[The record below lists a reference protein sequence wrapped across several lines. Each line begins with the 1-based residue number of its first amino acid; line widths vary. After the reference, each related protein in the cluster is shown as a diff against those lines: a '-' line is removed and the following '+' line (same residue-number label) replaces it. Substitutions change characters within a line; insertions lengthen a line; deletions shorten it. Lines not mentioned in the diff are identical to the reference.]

1 MEAFLMVIFPSRFF
15 ATAPG
20 LVSEQMALA
29 VLPLSL
35 LPKMASAASLSDIC
49 VFRLRPPANKNYS
62 KEFRIFIRNVYH
74 HCNAMQ

>member
-1 MEAFLMVIFPSRFF
+1 MLETLKIEAFLMVIFPSRFF

-20 LVSEQMALA
+20 LVSEQMAFA

-49 VFRLRPPANKNYS
+49 VFRLRPPVN
-62 KEFRIFIRNVYH
+62 
-74 HCNAMQ
+74 CNEL